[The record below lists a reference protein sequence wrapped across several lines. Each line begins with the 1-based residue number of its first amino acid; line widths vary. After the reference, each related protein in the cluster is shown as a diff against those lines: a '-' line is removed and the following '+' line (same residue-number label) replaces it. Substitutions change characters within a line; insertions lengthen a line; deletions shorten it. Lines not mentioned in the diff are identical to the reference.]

1 MSSNFIRIF
10 LKKNTDLKQVE
21 TQLSNNLKSNLVLV
35 IDDSINIDKK
45 IINFLNLYSKK
56 SKKSFVVV
64 SANLN
69 YQVHS
74 FTLVPTF
81 QEAKDIIQ
89 IEEIERLIG

>member
-64 SANLN
+64 SRNLN
-69 YQVHS
+69 YQVYS
-74 FTLVPTF
+74 FTIVPSF
-81 QEAKDIIQ
+81 LEAKDIIQ